1 MNILKQD
8 IKEYAFS
15 QSMMVEHS
23 VIMNLSSM
31 FSYSCEV
38 GSLVKEAKTR
48 SDPCSS
54 RIDLT

>member
-8 IKEYAFS
+8 IKEYTVS

-31 FSYSCEV
+31 FSYSCED

-48 SDPCSS
+48 PEPCSS
-54 RIDLT
+54 IIDLN